1 VSLRLSSALACAPL
15 LACAAGLAVAAAGC
29 AALLD
34 LPAPELLDDGGEVT
48 FEGGPIDTG
57 TIDVPVGQ
65 DAGHMDSTFDVA
77 PEADATME
85 AQPQDVASEPPPDV
99 APDTGPVNGGGIP
112 CGLSGQT
119 CDAFLSC
126 CESVD
131 DAGFPVFACVPS
143 EQRCSGY
150 FVACASDN
158 DCPSGGPEGG
168 PNNQICCHYASYIH
182 CETPTMS
189 GTCPGGAGVVQV
201 CDPNNPGECLSGQTC
216 TLHLR
221 NQNLA
226 SPYIGCQ

>member
-1 VSLRLSSALACAPL
+1 VGLRLSSALACAPL

-57 TIDVPVGQ
+57 TIDVPQGK
-65 DAGHMDSTFDVA
+65 DGGRMDSTVVDAA
-77 PEADATME
+77 PEADATMD

-99 APDTGPVNGGGIP
+99 APDTGQGNDSGIP

-119 CDAFLSC
+119 CDPLLTPYC
-126 CESVD
+126 CESAD
-131 DAGFPVFACVPS
+131 DAGFPAFACVPS

-150 FVACASDN
+150 FVQCASDT
-158 DCPSGGPEGG
+158 DCP
-168 PNNQICCHYASYIH
+168 NTQICCHYASYIH
-182 CETPTMS
+182 CENPS
-189 GTCPGGAGVVQV
+189 GSNSTCPGGGDQV
-201 CDPNNPGECLSGQTC
+201 CDPSNSGECGSGQTC

-226 SPYIGCQ
+226 SPYWGCQ